1 MSHLRPIVSEFDEQI
16 APKQVGGAEMIDI
29 SRRHGQAR
37 LGSIMAA
44 MFAAGSAAF
53 VVGILPS
60 GSAQAVEECV
70 EAPNSAPPQGS
81 HWYYRTDRANQRK
94 CWYLGPQGKKLQ
106 ESASQEQQPPKERA
120 QRPPE
125 TTDLTTRVQPEEPT
139 AEVERA
145 IPAGDPTPAAAVR
158 WLDSLYS
165 LEAFA
170 RSGTASAP
178 ALQEHAGM
186 RGQEIDASDEMPAH
200 ASSNAETTTAD
211 APPVAPLTV
220 LFQVLALAA
229 GALAV
234 IGIFLRTVLKMALRR
249 RGTVILDRSIR
260 RDEPSLP
267 DLDHSFPPRQAASEG
282 TNRFEGL
289 EEMLRMLRERE
300 RRAA

>member
-16 APKQVGGAEMIDI
+16 APKQVGGAEMIDV

-44 MFAAGSAAF
+44 VFAAVSAAF

-106 ESASQEQQPPKERA
+106 ESASQEQQPPKEHA
-120 QRPPE
+120 QRQPE
-125 TTDLTTRVQPEEPT
+125 TTDLTTRVQTEEPT

-145 IPAGDPTPAAAVR
+145 VPAGNPTPASAVR
-158 WLDSLYS
+158 WLDVPYS
-165 LEAFA
+165 LEALA

-186 RGQEIDASDEMPAH
+186 RGQEIDASDEPAH
-200 ASSNAETTTAD
+200 PLSNAVTTTAD
-211 APPVAPLTV
+211 APTVAPLTV

-234 IGIFLRTVLKMALRR
+234 IGIFLRAVLKIALRR
-249 RGTVILDRSIR
+249 RGTVIIDRSIR

-267 DLDHSFPPRQAASEG
+267 NLDHSFPPHQAASER